1 MDDNARKPDDDL
13 SMEEVFEQIRPSPTG
28 RGARKEAEV
37 FAPHPDGIMV
47 LMDGKL
53 DGFLPESELVRP
65 IGEYKVGDR
74 VFVNVIKTDEEEG
87 RVVVSERRAHNVT
100 IMKRVEKAYR
110 DGDYVEGEIVGEV
123 NSGYNVKLEKTI
135 NAFLPGSHSGI
146 RKGDPYPEGTLRF
159 KVIRFK
165 RQKRGLN
172 VVVSLKAIKEERI
185 KEFFSDIELD
195 QIVEGTVEAIHN
207 FGAFVTLSEDISG
220 LIPASE
226 VSWDFSQRIS
236 DVINVGEK
244 VTAKVIGLDKK
255 KKKVSLSLKKM
266 SEDPWL
272 RIDEKYPTGSI
283 IEGTVKSIEPF
294 GFFVWLEPG
303 IEGLVHISE
312 VFWGNVK
319 KDLRSVVSPGDRIEV
334 KILETDAENRRISLS
349 YRQAIG
355 DPWKTIE
362 EDYQIGSIVEGK
374 AAKVLPTGAIVEITE
389 VLSGFVPVSE
399 ISWNFVDRVEDVVRE
414 GETIQAKIIS
424 IDKENKR
431 MRLSIKQTTEDPW
444 VTVSKKIRV
453 GSRIKGTIVRIT
465 KAGAIVLVDDYNVEA
480 FLPISQVSTERVED
494 VSDHVQVGHKQ
505 DFKVIRL
512 VYDPE
517 KDTRNMVVSIRQLL
531 KDRDIEEARR
541 VMNELNDVEET
552 RMSLGEKI
560 KRQME
565 DEKN

>member
-1 MDDNARKPDDDL
+1 MEENDQKRNEDL

-28 RGARKEAEV
+28 RGSRKEAEV
-37 FAPHPDGIMV
+37 FALHPDGIMV

-53 DGFLPESELVRP
+53 DGFLPETELVKP
-65 IGEYKVGDR
+65 IDNYKVGDK

-100 IMKRVEKAYR
+100 VIKRVERAYR
-110 DGDYVEGEIVGEV
+110 EGNYVEGTIVGDV

-146 RKGDPYPEGTLRF
+146 RKGDAYPEEPLRF
-159 KVIRFK
+159 KIIRFK
-165 RQKRGLN
+165 RQKRGMN

-185 KEFFSDIELD
+185 KEFFSNVELD

-207 FGAFVTLSEDISG
+207 FGAFVSLSEDVSG

-226 VSWDFSQRIS
+226 TSWDFSQRIS
-236 DVINVGEK
+236 DVISVGDR

-255 KKKVSLSLKKM
+255 KMKISLSLKKM
-266 SEDPWL
+266 TEDPWL
-272 RIDEKYPTGSI
+272 SIEQKYPVDSVV
-283 IEGTVKSIEPF
+283 EGTVKSIEPF

-319 KDLRSVVSPGDRIEV
+319 KDLRSVVSPGDKIEV
-334 KILETDAENRRISLS
+334 KVLETDGENRRISLS

-355 DPWKTIE
+355 DPWLTIE
-362 EDYQIGSIVEGK
+362 KDHRIGSIVEGK

-399 ISWNFVDRVEDVVRE
+399 ISWNFVDRVEDVVKE
-414 GETIQAKIIS
+414 GQTVQARIIS

-444 VTVSKKIRV
+444 IEVSKKVKV
-453 GSRIKGTIVRIT
+453 GSRIKGTVMRIT
-465 KAGAIVLVDDYNVEA
+465 KAGAIVLIDDYNVEA
-480 FLPISQVSTERVED
+480 FLPISQVSTERVENI
-494 VSDHVQVGHKQ
+494 SDHIEVGQKH

-512 VYDPE
+512 VYDPD
-517 KDTRNMVVSIRQLL
+517 KDTRNMVVSIRQLAR
-531 KDRDIEEARR
+531 DRDMEEARR
-541 VMNELNDVEET
+541 VMNEMNDIDES
-552 RMSLGEKI
+552 RISLGEKI

-565 DEKN
+565 DEKD